1 MKIIKLTLL
10 SILLLAATIK
20 VKAQTAAANITLNN
34 IITAYLDI
42 KSALAADNSTAA
54 QDKAKVLN
62 TQINAVLVNDLTA
75 AQQSVWKNYAD
86 KLSFDSRHMSETKAI
101 DHQREHFASLS
112 KNLYTV
118 IKDLKINSSV
128 LYWQYCPMKKMSW
141 LSATS
146 TIENPYYG
154 KAMPDCGSTKETLKA
169 AK

>member
-20 VKAQTAAANITLNN
+20 VKAQTAEANIALNSV
-34 IITAYLDI
+34 ITAYLDV
-42 KSALAADNSTAA
+42 KTALAADNSTAA

-62 TQINAVLVNDLTA
+62 TKVSAVLVNDLTA
-75 AQQSVWKNYAD
+75 VQQSVWKNYAD
-86 KLSFDSRHMSETKAI
+86 KLSFDSRHISETKVI

-128 LYWQYCPMKKMSW
+128 LYWQYCPMKKSSW
-141 LSATS
+141 LSDIPA
-146 TIENPYYG
+146 IQNPYYG
-154 KAMPDCGSTKETLKA
+154 KEMIDCGSVKETLKA